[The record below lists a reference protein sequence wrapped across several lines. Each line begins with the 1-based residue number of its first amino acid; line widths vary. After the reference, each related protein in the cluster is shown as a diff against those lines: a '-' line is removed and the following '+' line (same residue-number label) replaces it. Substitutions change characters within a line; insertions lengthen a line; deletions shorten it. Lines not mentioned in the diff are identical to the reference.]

1 MTEYRVKIAENGRM
15 VLPASVREALG
26 IRKGGDVVLTLDER
40 GVTLRS
46 LDQTIRD
53 VQRLAKKYFPRGKS
67 VVDEFL
73 AERRAEAEH
82 E

>member
-26 IRKGGDVVLTLDER
+26 VRKGGDIVLTLDER

-46 LDQTIRD
+46 LDQTIRE
-53 VQRLAKKYFPRGKS
+53 VQQLAKKYFPRGKS